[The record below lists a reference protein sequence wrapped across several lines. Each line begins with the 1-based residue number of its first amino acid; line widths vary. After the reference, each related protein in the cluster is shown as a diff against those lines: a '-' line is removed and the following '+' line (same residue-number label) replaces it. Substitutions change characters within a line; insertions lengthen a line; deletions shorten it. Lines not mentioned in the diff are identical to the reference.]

1 MESKTAAERE
11 SVSVLLLGGCGFVGR
26 NFLLFLLNEQL
37 VSYVKV
43 VDKMTPLMAF
53 MHPLHLA
60 CFDSSLVEF
69 QQADLTQ
76 YVFFLDFC
84 LPVSSSLDRPD
95 HLERVFHKSS
105 SPHWNASR
113 GCQLS
118 FDYVFNLAAE
128 TRFDQPE
135 YLYSSRCTDLS
146 RFCALMSAECR
157 AKRFIEVNRLLLLSF
172 PYLF

>member
-1 MESKTAAERE
+1 MESETAAERE

-76 YVFFLDFC
+76 YVFFLF
-84 LPVSSSLDRPD
+84 
-95 HLERVFHKSS
+95 
-105 SPHWNASR
+105 
-113 GCQLS
+113 
-118 FDYVFNLAAE
+118 
-128 TRFDQPE
+128 
-135 YLYSSRCTDLS
+135 DLS
-146 RFCALMSAECR
+146 
-157 AKRFIEVNRLLLLSF
+157 LSLSLSLS
-172 PYLF
+172 LFACLILS